1 MRCFSHCVRE
11 NRDAQKQ
18 RRVFSHVTQSTRAKR
33 DSGRCCTV
41 IVVPA
46 IKFDSATKDQR
57 HFVQPADG
65 TPDGNDAR
73 RNFLRFC
80 LGFF

>member
-18 RRVFSHVTQSTRAKR
+18 RRVFSHVTQST
-33 DSGRCCTV
+33 CCTV

-46 IKFDSATKDQR
+46 IKFDSAAKDQR